1 MKTGKPVWNKGKK
14 MPEWIIEKLRHKTYS
29 DETRHK
35 MSLAKKGKMIYD
47 NRVRVYVYDYNGD
60 FVGLYNSIKDA
71 CKELGIKNQ
80 NIGKVL

>member
-1 MKTGKPVWNKGKK
+1 
-14 MPEWIIEKLRHKTYS
+14 
-29 DETRHK
+29 